1 MNEKMHGTGAPGL
14 TTVVIILLF
23 EITQIAL
30 AYLHYLAKLHII
42 HACVFLAALRV

>member
-30 AYLHYLAKLHII
+30 AYLQ
-42 HACVFLAALRV
+42 